1 MEKPEMMGQDA
12 LNMTVLG
19 KARGRLS
26 ALFVVATVALAG
38 CGGGSDAP
46 EAGGQTEGS
55 PPAEQGGE
63 MIIVSGAS
71 GQLGGLVVEALL
83 SRGVAPSRLILVS
96 RTPNALSRYAAMGA
110 STRFGD
116 FTQPESLGAAYEGG
130 NRMLLISI
138 DPDLGA
144 ERVNLHKNAIDAAV
158 AAGVSHV
165 AYTSLVDLDN
175 NDSPL
180 TEVHK
185 PTEQLLRESGL
196 AWTMLRNGLYMDR
209 RVTQAIDMI
218 VNGSVESS
226 DTGIAY
232 VTRAD
237 CAAAAAAV
245 LTTDG
250 HENQVYDITG
260 PAVVY
265 PQDIARALTEETEMA
280 VRVVEPSGGGG
291 PAGGPMDSP
300 SFAVVSTAVQELTG
314 RAPMSVSD
322 LFEVHHDEIMA
333 GTGA

>member
-1 MEKPEMMGQDA
+1 MEKDPLNVTSRGWARTRFGA
-12 LNMTVLG
+12 LAVL
-19 KARGRLS
+19 A
-26 ALFVVATVALAG
+26 AVALAA

-46 EAGGQTEGS
+46 EAAGE
-55 PPAEQGGE
+55 PAAAAPAQQQSGD

-71 GQLGGLVVEALL
+71 GQLGGLVVDELL
-83 SRGVAPSRLILVS
+83 ARGVAASRLILVS
-96 RTPNALSRYAAMGA
+96 RTPNGLQRYADMGA

-116 FTQPESLGAAYEGG
+116 FRQPESLAAAYEGG

-158 AAGVSHV
+158 AAGVRHV

-175 NDSPL
+175 NDSPFA
-180 TEVHK
+180 EVHK

-209 RVTQAIDMI
+209 LVTEAIDMI
-218 VNGSVESS
+218 VDGSVESS
-226 DTGIAY
+226 TTGGIAY
-232 VTRAD
+232 VTRQD

-260 PAVVY
+260 PEVVF
-265 PQDIARALTEETEMA
+265 PQDVARALTEVTELS
-280 VRVVEPSGGGG
+280 VRIVEPTGGATE
-291 PAGGPMDSP
+291 AGGPMSSP
-300 SFAVVSTAVQELTG
+300 SFAVVSDAVQRLTG
-314 RAPMSVSD
+314 RPPMSVRD
-322 LFEVHHDEIMA
+322 LLQLHHDEIMA